1 MLALK
6 VVRLIEAH
14 ADALAERLV
23 QRIRSSHHIT
33 AYKDLPDG
41 DLKELAIDVYRHL
54 GAWLMEKPEAEVER
68 FFAYKA
74 IRRADQGIPLSD
86 LVWALMITK
95 ENLFRYIQANVE
107 IQHAYE
113 LFGELEIIQA
123 VDQFFDKAIYFVTVA
138 YEKARGKVAVA

>member
-33 AYKDLPDG
+33 AYKELPDNE
-41 DLKELAIDVYRHL
+41 LKELSIDVYRHL
-54 GAWLMEKPEAEVER
+54 GSWLMERTEAEVER
-68 FFAYKA
+68 YFSFKA

-86 LVWALMITK
+86 LVWALMLTK

-107 IQHAYE
+107 VQHAYE

-123 VDQFFDKAIYFVTVA
+123 VDQFFDKAIYFATVA

>member
-23 QRIRSSHHIT
+23 QRIRSSQHIT
-33 AYKDLPDG
+33 IYKDLPDNE
-41 DLKELAIDVYRHL
+41 LKELATDVYRHL
-54 GAWLMEKPEAEVER
+54 GSWLMEKPEAEVER
-68 FFAYKA
+68 FFSFKA
-74 IRRADQGIPLSD
+74 VRRAEQGVPLSD

-107 IQHAYE
+107 VQHAYE

-123 VDQFFDKAIYFVTVA
+123 IDQFFDKAIFFVAVA
-138 YEKARGKVAVA
+138 YEKTRGKVAVA

>member
-6 VVRLIEAH
+6 MVRLIEAH
-14 ADALAERLV
+14 SDALAERLV
-23 QRIRSSHHIT
+23 QRIRSSQHIT
-33 AYKDLPDG
+33 AYKDLPDE
-41 DLKELAIDVYRHL
+41 DLKELAAEVYRHL
-54 GAWLMEKPEAEVER
+54 GAWLMEKPEGEIER
-68 FFAYKA
+68 FFSYKA

-95 ENLFRYIQANVE
+95 ENLFRYIQANIEV
-107 IQHAYE
+107 QHAYE

-123 VDQFFDKAIYFVTVA
+123 IDQFFDRAIYFVTVA